1 MICIWVGLVILF
13 LWIYLGLFVFM
24 FVMGWKW
31 LFYSVVFESNCCE
44 FNIIVE
50 YFLLSLIVNFVL
62 FMLFMCVLYW
72 RIYKIVSGMVKE
84 KVLNFKENLFCV
96 GWNFVRSFKKRIKI
110 IKNILFV
117 VCIFFFCWMLYIIF
131 SMVIMVM
138 LMMNCILCLYVIFG
152 EFNFIFL
159 MLGYLS
165 LVLNLYLYVLRNKK
179 FRNVFLS
186 VVFCL
191 RCKFV

>member
-1 MICIWVGLVILF
+1 MICIWVGFVILF

-62 FMLFMCVLYW
+62 FMLVMCVLYW

-84 KVLNFKENLFCV
+84 EVLNFKENLFCV

>member
-62 FMLFMCVLYW
+62 FMLVMCVLYW

-84 KVLNFKENLFCV
+84 EVLNFKENLFCV

-117 VCIFFFCWMLYIIF
+117 VCIFFFCWMFYIIF
-131 SMVIMVM
+131 SMVFMVM
-138 LMMNCILCLYVIFG
+138 FMMNCILCLYVIFG